1 MKLSLRAQAR
11 ELWHDLL
18 TRVLHLLGALQ
29 IQHHAPP
36 KGRLLVIAPHP
47 DDEILGCGGILCS
60 ALERQQQVDI
70 LYLTDGEGTGVH
82 PDPARIRA
90 ERQQIADRVM
100 TKLNI
105 PADRLHR
112 WRLPDGGVPRQGAAG
127 FEAAATRLADLIDTL
142 KPDWLLATHAL
153 DYWPYDHVA
162 CAELASAAVAQSRRR
177 PRVGLYWVW
186 AWYNLRPWR
195 LQLKRHPGLKRIDIS
210 PWANTKR
217 ELVGLYLN
225 PLSPS
230 GQPWSGQLPKALRWA
245 ALQKIEILE
254 VMDER

>member
-1 MKLSLRAQAR
+1 LNKLFSEAKHLVQFVILWLLVILRIPQR
-11 ELWHDLL
+11 QFKP
-18 TRVLHLLGALQ
+18 GS
-29 IQHHAPP
+29 
-36 KGRLLVIAPHP
+36 LLVIAPHP
-47 DDEILGCGGILCS
+47 DDEILGCGGMLLA

-82 PDPARIRA
+82 PDSATIRS
-90 ERQQIADRVM
+90 ERQQIADHVM
-100 TKLNI
+100 GELKI
-105 PADRLHR
+105 PSNRLHR
-112 WRLPDGGVPRQGAAG
+112 WRLPDSGVPRRGFAG
-127 FEAAATRLADLIDTL
+127 FEVAATRLADLIDTL

-177 PRVGLYWVW
+177 PKVGFYWVW

-195 LQLKRHPGLKRIDIS
+195 LQLKRHPGLKRIDIT

-225 PLSPS
+225 HMSPS
-230 GQPWSGQLPKALRWA
+230 GQPWSGQLPKVLRWA

-254 VMDER
+254 IMDER